1 MRSDA
6 TVIDADIFSFFFDIE
21 TIKRIGRSMVYEHHV
36 EQSGEQPLLIL
47 RDECEIQ
54 TFLFRI
60 TSEATQSTLTSIV
73 YFFFFNNLLLL
84 NFLNATGGGTV
95 KKIIDTRM
103 VEVTIEDGF
112 DIPVLMSDLVLD
124 YRSQPDR
131 RQQVVDNAQKEIQ
144 QKQIIEEKEME
155 AARKS
160 ALRRFGRNAEEEG
173 LYLAFV
179 PQDQQWLLTGLL
191 DVVLVNNT
199 PADALYSFNI
209 KENEKYISVD
219 YGSVAPHSK
228 IVIESISR
236 DDIEYWC
243 EGYIQ
248 VILSQ
253 EETDFVY
260 HPLHAPF
267 SFRSSRFFKD
277 GSYVESGVLGEK
289 AVMIN
294 LSSLIALKGTE
305 TDFTKMMKEGDRKA
319 VAPSQKLVKQKA
331 AIDRHQTAP
340 GEAIVDLHIGELV
353 DNILGMSSNDIF
365 RIQINYF
372 KKMLES
378 AITNEYD
385 KVTFIHGVGN
395 GVLKN
400 AIIEELKNYEN
411 TSNRMASIMKFGVGA
426 IDVMIKEKGA

>member
-1 MRSDA
+1 MEK
-6 TVIDADIFSFFFDIE
+6 FQ
-21 TIKRIGRSMVYEHHV
+21 IGDKV
-36 EQSGEQPLLIL
+36 
-47 RDECEIQ
+47 
-54 TFLFRI
+54 
-60 TSEATQSTLTSIV
+60 
-73 YFFFFNNLLLL
+73 
-84 NFLNATGGGTV
+84 NFLNSTGGGTV
-95 KKIIDTRM
+95 KRIIDTRM

-124 YRSQPDR
+124 FRSQQDR

-144 QKQIIEEKEME
+144 QKQIIEEKEIDD
-155 AARKS
+155 ARKS
-160 ALRRFGRNAEEEG
+160 SLRRFGRNAEEDG

-209 KENEKYISVD
+209 KEEGKYISVD
-219 YGSVAPHSK
+219 YGSIAPHSK
-228 IVIESISR
+228 VVIESISR
-236 DDIEYWC
+236 EDIEYWC

-253 EETDFVY
+253 EEADFIY
-260 HPLHAPF
+260 RPLHAPF

-289 AVMIN
+289 ALMIK
-294 LSSLIALKGTE
+294 LTSLLALKETE
-305 TDFTKMMKEGDRKA
+305 TDLAKMMKDGDKKT
-319 VAPSQKLVKQKA
+319 VAAQKLVKEKA

-353 DNILGMSSNDIF
+353 DNILGMSSNDMF
-365 RIQINYF
+365 RTQMIYF

-378 AITNEYD
+378 AIANEYD

-400 AIIEELKNYEN
+400 AIIEELKHYDN
-411 TSNRMASIMKFGVGA
+411 TSNRMASIVKFGVGA
-426 IDVMIKEKGA
+426 IDVMIKEKEA

>member
-1 MRSDA
+1 MEK
-6 TVIDADIFSFFFDIE
+6 FQ
-21 TIKRIGRSMVYEHHV
+21 IGDKV
-36 EQSGEQPLLIL
+36 
-47 RDECEIQ
+47 
-54 TFLFRI
+54 
-60 TSEATQSTLTSIV
+60 
-73 YFFFFNNLLLL
+73 
-84 NFLNATGGGTV
+84 NFLNSTGGGTV
-95 KKIIDTRM
+95 KRIIDTRM

-124 YRSQPDR
+124 FRSQQDR

-144 QKQIIEEKEME
+144 QKQIIEEKEIDD
-155 AARKS
+155 ARKS
-160 ALRRFGRNAEEEG
+160 SLRRFGRNAEEDG
-173 LYLAFV
+173 LYLAFI

-209 KENEKYISVD
+209 KEEGKYISVD
-219 YGSVAPHSK
+219 YGSIAPHSK
-228 IVIESISR
+228 VVIESISR
-236 DDIEYWC
+236 EDIEYWC

-253 EETDFVY
+253 EEADFIY
-260 HPLHAPF
+260 RPLHAPF

-289 AVMIN
+289 ALMIK
-294 LSSLIALKGTE
+294 LTSLLALKETE
-305 TDFTKMMKEGDRKA
+305 TDLAKMMKDGDKKT
-319 VAPSQKLVKQKA
+319 VAAQKLVKEKA

-353 DNILGMSSNDIF
+353 DNILGMSSNDMF
-365 RIQINYF
+365 RTQMNYF

-400 AIIEELKNYEN
+400 AIIEELKHYDN

-426 IDVMIKEKGA
+426 IDVVIKEKEQ

>member
-1 MRSDA
+1 MEK
-6 TVIDADIFSFFFDIE
+6 F
-21 TIKRIGRSMVYEHHV
+21 KIGDKV
-36 EQSGEQPLLIL
+36 
-47 RDECEIQ
+47 
-54 TFLFRI
+54 
-60 TSEATQSTLTSIV
+60 
-73 YFFFFNNLLLL
+73 
-84 NFLNATGGGTV
+84 NFLNSTGGGTV

-124 YRSQPDR
+124 FRSQPDK
-131 RQQVVDNAQKEIQ
+131 RQQIVDSTQKEIQ
-144 QKQIIEEKEME
+144 QKQIIEEKEMDE
-155 AARKS
+155 ARKS

-209 KENEKYISVD
+209 KEENKYISVD
-219 YGSVAPHSK
+219 YGSIAPHSK
-228 IVIESISR
+228 VVIESISR
-236 DDIEYWC
+236 EDIEYWC

-253 EETDFVY
+253 EETEFIY
-260 HPLHAPF
+260 RPLHAPF

-294 LSSLIALKGTE
+294 LSSLVALKETE
-305 TDFTKMMKEGDRKA
+305 TDLSKMMKEGDRKT
-319 VAPSQKLVKQKA
+319 VASNQKLVKEKA

-426 IDVMIKEKGA
+426 IDVIIKEKGA

>member
-1 MRSDA
+1 MEKFQVGDK
-6 TVIDADIFSFFFDIE
+6 V
-21 TIKRIGRSMVYEHHV
+21 
-36 EQSGEQPLLIL
+36 
-47 RDECEIQ
+47 
-54 TFLFRI
+54 
-60 TSEATQSTLTSIV
+60 
-73 YFFFFNNLLLL
+73 
-84 NFLNATGGGTV
+84 NFLNSTGGGTV

-124 YRSQPDR
+124 YRSQQDR

-144 QKQIIEEKEME
+144 QKQIIEEKENDD
-155 AARKS
+155 ARKS
-160 ALRRFGRNAEEEG
+160 SLRRFGRNAEEEG
-173 LYLAFV
+173 MYLAFV

-209 KENEKYISVD
+209 KEEGKYISVD
-219 YGSVAPHSK
+219 YGSIAPHSK
-228 IVIESISR
+228 VVIESISR
-236 DDIEYWC
+236 EDIEYWC

-253 EETDFVY
+253 EEADFIY
-260 HPLHAPF
+260 RPLHAPF

-277 GSYVESGVLGEK
+277 GSYMESGVLGEK
-289 AVMIN
+289 AVMIK
-294 LSSLIALKGTE
+294 LTSLLALKETE
-305 TDFTKMMKEGDRKA
+305 TDLAKMMKDGDKKTVTA
-319 VAPSQKLVKQKA
+319 QKLVKEKA

-353 DNILGMSSNDIF
+353 DNILGMSSNDMF
-365 RIQINYF
+365 RTQMNYF

-378 AITNEYD
+378 AITNEYN

-400 AIIEELKNYEN
+400 AIIEELKHYDN
-411 TSNRMASIMKFGVGA
+411 TSNRMASIVKFGVGA
-426 IDVMIKEKGA
+426 IDVMIKEKEA

>member
-1 MRSDA
+1 MEK
-6 TVIDADIFSFFFDIE
+6 FQ
-21 TIKRIGRSMVYEHHV
+21 IGDKV
-36 EQSGEQPLLIL
+36 
-47 RDECEIQ
+47 
-54 TFLFRI
+54 
-60 TSEATQSTLTSIV
+60 
-73 YFFFFNNLLLL
+73 
-84 NFLNATGGGTV
+84 NFLNSTGGGTV
-95 KKIIDTRM
+95 KRIIDTRM

-124 YRSQPDR
+124 YRSQQDR

-144 QKQIIEEKEME
+144 QKQIIEEKEIDD
-155 AARKS
+155 ARKS

-173 LYLAFV
+173 LYLAFI

-191 DVVLVNNT
+191 DVALVNNT

-209 KENEKYISVD
+209 KEEGKYINVD
-219 YGSVAPHSK
+219 YGSIAPHSK
-228 IVIESISR
+228 VVIESISR
-236 DDIEYWC
+236 EDIEYWC

-253 EETDFVY
+253 EEADFVY

-294 LSSLIALKGTE
+294 LSSLVALKGTE
-305 TDFTKMMKEGDRKA
+305 TDVTKMMKDGDKKT
-319 VAPSQKLVKQKA
+319 VAAQKLVKEKA

-353 DNILGMSSNDIF
+353 DNILGMSSNDMF
-365 RIQINYF
+365 RTQMNYF

-378 AITNEYD
+378 AIANEYD

-400 AIIEELKNYEN
+400 AIIEELKHYEN
-411 TSNRMASIMKFGVGA
+411 TSNRMASIVKFGVGA

>member
-1 MRSDA
+1 MEK
-6 TVIDADIFSFFFDIE
+6 F
-21 TIKRIGRSMVYEHHV
+21 KIGDKV
-36 EQSGEQPLLIL
+36 
-47 RDECEIQ
+47 
-54 TFLFRI
+54 
-60 TSEATQSTLTSIV
+60 
-73 YFFFFNNLLLL
+73 
-84 NFLNATGGGTV
+84 NFLNSTGGGTV
-95 KKIIDTRM
+95 KRIIDTRM
-103 VEVTIEDGF
+103 VEITIEDGF

-124 YRSQPDR
+124 FRSRPDN
-131 RQQVVDNAQKEIQ
+131 RQQVVDSVQKEIQ
-144 QKQIIEEKEME
+144 QKQIIEDRENDE
-155 AARKS
+155 ARKS

-191 DVVLVNNT
+191 DVVLVNHT

-209 KENEKYISVD
+209 KENDKYINVD
-219 YGSVAPHSK
+219 YGSVAPYSK
-228 IVIESISR
+228 VVIESVSR
-236 DDIEYWC
+236 EDIEYWC

-253 EETDFVY
+253 EETEFIY

-289 AVMIN
+289 AVMIK
-294 LSSLIALKGTE
+294 LSSVMALKGR
-305 TDFTKMMKEGDRKA
+305 DADAAKLMKDDSKNV
-319 VAPSQKLVKQKA
+319 VANNKLVKEKA

-353 DNILGMSSNDIF
+353 DNILGMSSNDMF
-365 RIQINYF
+365 RTQMNYF

-378 AITNEYD
+378 AIANEYD

-411 TSNRMASIMKFGVGA
+411 TSNRMASIVKFGVGA

>member
-1 MRSDA
+1 MEK
-6 TVIDADIFSFFFDIE
+6 FQ
-21 TIKRIGRSMVYEHHV
+21 IGDKV
-36 EQSGEQPLLIL
+36 
-47 RDECEIQ
+47 
-54 TFLFRI
+54 
-60 TSEATQSTLTSIV
+60 
-73 YFFFFNNLLLL
+73 

-95 KKIIDTRM
+95 KRIIDTRM

-124 YRSQPDR
+124 FRSQPDK
-131 RQQVVDNAQKEIQ
+131 RQQIVDNVQKEIQ
-144 QKQIIEEKEME
+144 EKQIIEERENDE
-155 AARKS
+155 ARKS

-209 KENEKYISVD
+209 KEEDKFINVD

-228 IVIESISR
+228 VVIESVSR
-236 DDIEYWC
+236 EDIEYWC

-253 EETDFVY
+253 EESDCIY

-289 AVMIN
+289 AVMIS
-294 LSSLIALKGTE
+294 LSSLIALKSNN
-305 TDFTKMMKEGDRKA
+305 TDVSKLMKEDNKKV
-319 VAPSQKLVKQKA
+319 VANQKLVKEKA
-331 AIDRHQTAP
+331 AIDKHQTAP

-365 RIQINYF
+365 RTQINYF

-400 AIIEELKNYEN
+400 AIIEELKHYEN

-426 IDVMIKEKGA
+426 IDVIIKDRN

>member
-1 MRSDA
+1 MEKFQVGDK
-6 TVIDADIFSFFFDIE
+6 V
-21 TIKRIGRSMVYEHHV
+21 
-36 EQSGEQPLLIL
+36 
-47 RDECEIQ
+47 
-54 TFLFRI
+54 
-60 TSEATQSTLTSIV
+60 
-73 YFFFFNNLLLL
+73 

-95 KKIIDTRM
+95 KRIIDTRM

-124 YRSQPDR
+124 YRSQQDR

-144 QKQIIEEKEME
+144 QKQIIEEKEIDD
-155 AARKS
+155 ARKS

-173 LYLAFV
+173 MYLAFV

-209 KENEKYISVD
+209 KEEGKYISVD
-219 YGSVAPHSK
+219 YGSIAPHSK
-228 IVIESISR
+228 VVIESISR
-236 DDIEYWC
+236 EDIEYWC

-253 EETDFVY
+253 EEADFIY
-260 HPLHAPF
+260 RPLHAPF

-277 GSYVESGVLGEK
+277 GSYMESGVLGEK
-289 AVMIN
+289 AVMIK
-294 LSSLIALKGTE
+294 LTSLLALKETE
-305 TDFTKMMKEGDRKA
+305 TDLAKMMKDGDKKTVTA
-319 VAPSQKLVKQKA
+319 QKLVKEKA

-353 DNILGMSSNDIF
+353 DNILGMSSNDMF
-365 RIQINYF
+365 RTQMNYF

-378 AITNEYD
+378 AIANEYN

-400 AIIEELKNYEN
+400 AIIEELKHYDN
-411 TSNRMASIMKFGVGA
+411 TSNRMASIVKFGVGA
-426 IDVMIKEKGA
+426 IDVMIKEKEQ

>member
-1 MRSDA
+1 MEKFQVGDK
-6 TVIDADIFSFFFDIE
+6 V
-21 TIKRIGRSMVYEHHV
+21 
-36 EQSGEQPLLIL
+36 
-47 RDECEIQ
+47 
-54 TFLFRI
+54 
-60 TSEATQSTLTSIV
+60 
-73 YFFFFNNLLLL
+73 
-84 NFLNATGGGTV
+84 NFLNSTGGGTV

-124 YRSQPDR
+124 YRSQQDR

-144 QKQIIEEKEME
+144 QKQIIEEKENDD
-155 AARKS
+155 ARKS

-173 LYLAFV
+173 MYLAFV

-209 KENEKYISVD
+209 KEEGKYISVD
-219 YGSVAPHSK
+219 YGSIAPHSK
-228 IVIESISR
+228 VVIESISR
-236 DDIEYWC
+236 EDIEYWC

-253 EETDFVY
+253 EEADFIY
-260 HPLHAPF
+260 RPLHAPF

-277 GSYVESGVLGEK
+277 GSYMESGVLGEK
-289 AVMIN
+289 AVMIK
-294 LSSLIALKGTE
+294 LTSLLALKETE
-305 TDFTKMMKEGDRKA
+305 TDLAKMMKDGDKKTVTA
-319 VAPSQKLVKQKA
+319 QKLVKEKA

-353 DNILGMSSNDIF
+353 DNILGMSSNDMF
-365 RIQINYF
+365 RTQMNYF

-378 AITNEYD
+378 AITNEYN

-400 AIIEELKNYEN
+400 AIIEELKHYDN
-411 TSNRMASIMKFGVGA
+411 TSNRMASIVKFGVGA
-426 IDVMIKEKGA
+426 IDVMIKEKEA

>member
-1 MRSDA
+1 MEK
-6 TVIDADIFSFFFDIE
+6 FQ
-21 TIKRIGRSMVYEHHV
+21 IGDKV
-36 EQSGEQPLLIL
+36 
-47 RDECEIQ
+47 
-54 TFLFRI
+54 
-60 TSEATQSTLTSIV
+60 
-73 YFFFFNNLLLL
+73 
-84 NFLNATGGGTV
+84 NFLNSTGGGTV
-95 KKIIDTRM
+95 KRIIDTRM

-124 YRSQPDR
+124 FRSQQDR

-144 QKQIIEEKEME
+144 QKQIIEEKEMDD
-155 AARKS
+155 ARKS
-160 ALRRFGRNAEEEG
+160 SLRRFGCNAEEDG

-209 KENEKYISVD
+209 KEEGKYISVD
-219 YGSVAPHSK
+219 YGSIAPHSK
-228 IVIESISR
+228 VVIESISR
-236 DDIEYWC
+236 EDIEYWC

-253 EETDFVY
+253 EEADFIY
-260 HPLHAPF
+260 RPLHAPF

-289 AVMIN
+289 ALMIK
-294 LSSLIALKGTE
+294 LTSLLALKETE
-305 TDFTKMMKEGDRKA
+305 TDLAKMMKDGDKKT
-319 VAPSQKLVKQKA
+319 VAAQKLVKEKA

-353 DNILGMSSNDIF
+353 DNILGMSSNDMF
-365 RIQINYF
+365 RTQMNYF

-378 AITNEYD
+378 AIANEYD

-400 AIIEELKNYEN
+400 AIIEELKHYDN
-411 TSNRMASIMKFGVGA
+411 TSNRMASIVKFGVGA
-426 IDVMIKEKGA
+426 IDVMIKEKEQ

>member
-1 MRSDA
+1 MEK
-6 TVIDADIFSFFFDIE
+6 FQ
-21 TIKRIGRSMVYEHHV
+21 IGDKV
-36 EQSGEQPLLIL
+36 
-47 RDECEIQ
+47 
-54 TFLFRI
+54 
-60 TSEATQSTLTSIV
+60 
-73 YFFFFNNLLLL
+73 
-84 NFLNATGGGTV
+84 NFLNSTGGGTV
-95 KKIIDTRM
+95 KRIIDTRM

-124 YRSQPDR
+124 FRSQQDR

-144 QKQIIEEKEME
+144 QKQIVEEKEMDD
-155 AARKS
+155 ARKS
-160 ALRRFGRNAEEEG
+160 SLRRFGRNAEEDG

-209 KENEKYISVD
+209 KEEGKYISVD
-219 YGSVAPHSK
+219 YGSIAPHSK
-228 IVIESISR
+228 VVIESISR
-236 DDIEYWC
+236 EDIEYWC

-253 EETDFVY
+253 EEADFIY
-260 HPLHAPF
+260 RPLHAPF

-289 AVMIN
+289 ALMIK
-294 LSSLIALKGTE
+294 LTSLLALKETE
-305 TDFTKMMKEGDRKA
+305 TDLAKMMKDGDKKT
-319 VAPSQKLVKQKA
+319 VAAQKLVKEKA

-353 DNILGMSSNDIF
+353 DNILSMSSNDMF
-365 RIQINYF
+365 RTQMNYF

-378 AITNEYD
+378 AIANEYD

-400 AIIEELKNYEN
+400 AIIEELKHYDN
-411 TSNRMASIMKFGVGA
+411 TSNRMASIVKFGVGA
-426 IDVMIKEKGA
+426 IDVMIKEKEQ

>member
-1 MRSDA
+1 MEKFQVGDK
-6 TVIDADIFSFFFDIE
+6 V
-21 TIKRIGRSMVYEHHV
+21 
-36 EQSGEQPLLIL
+36 
-47 RDECEIQ
+47 
-54 TFLFRI
+54 
-60 TSEATQSTLTSIV
+60 
-73 YFFFFNNLLLL
+73 

-95 KKIIDTRM
+95 KKILDTRM

-124 YRSQPDR
+124 YRSQQDR

-144 QKQIIEEKEME
+144 QKQIIEEKENDD
-155 AARKS
+155 ARKS

-173 LYLAFV
+173 MYLAFV

-209 KENEKYISVD
+209 KEEGKYISVD
-219 YGSVAPHSK
+219 YGSIAPHSK
-228 IVIESISR
+228 VVIESISR
-236 DDIEYWC
+236 EDIEYWC

-253 EETDFVY
+253 EEADFIY
-260 HPLHAPF
+260 RPLHAPF

-277 GSYVESGVLGEK
+277 GSYMESGVLGEK
-289 AVMIN
+289 AVMIK
-294 LSSLIALKGTE
+294 LTSLLALKETE
-305 TDFTKMMKEGDRKA
+305 TDLAKMMKDGDKKTVTA
-319 VAPSQKLVKQKA
+319 QKLVKEKA

-353 DNILGMSSNDIF
+353 DNILGMSSNDMF
-365 RIQINYF
+365 RTQMNYF

-378 AITNEYD
+378 AITNEYN

-400 AIIEELKNYEN
+400 AIIEELKHYDN
-411 TSNRMASIMKFGVGA
+411 TSNRMASIVKFGVGA
-426 IDVMIKEKGA
+426 IDVMIKEKEQ

>member
-1 MRSDA
+1 MEKFKVGDK
-6 TVIDADIFSFFFDIE
+6 V
-21 TIKRIGRSMVYEHHV
+21 
-36 EQSGEQPLLIL
+36 
-47 RDECEIQ
+47 
-54 TFLFRI
+54 
-60 TSEATQSTLTSIV
+60 
-73 YFFFFNNLLLL
+73 
-84 NFLNATGGGTV
+84 NFLNSTGGGIV

-124 YRSQPDR
+124 FRSRPDK
-131 RQQVVDNAQKEIQ
+131 RQQIVDNAQKEIQ
-144 QKQIIEEKEME
+144 QKQIIEEKEMDD
-155 AARKS
+155 ARKS

-173 LYLAFV
+173 LYLAFI

-191 DVVLVNNT
+191 DVALVNNT

-209 KENEKYISVD
+209 KEEGKYISVD
-219 YGSVAPHSK
+219 YGSIAPHSK
-228 IVIESISR
+228 VVIESISR
-236 DDIEYWC
+236 EDIEYWC

-253 EETDFVY
+253 EEADFIY
-260 HPLHAPF
+260 RPLHAPF

-294 LSSLIALKGTE
+294 LSSLVALKETE
-305 TDFTKMMKEGDRKA
+305 TDLAKMMKDGDKKT
-319 VAPSQKLVKQKA
+319 VATQKLVKEKA
-331 AIDRHQTAP
+331 AIDKHQTAP

-365 RIQINYF
+365 RTQINYF

-400 AIIEELKNYEN
+400 AIIEELKHYEN

-426 IDVMIKEKGA
+426 IDVMIKEKEA

>member
-1 MRSDA
+1 MEKFQVGDK
-6 TVIDADIFSFFFDIE
+6 V
-21 TIKRIGRSMVYEHHV
+21 
-36 EQSGEQPLLIL
+36 
-47 RDECEIQ
+47 
-54 TFLFRI
+54 
-60 TSEATQSTLTSIV
+60 
-73 YFFFFNNLLLL
+73 
-84 NFLNATGGGTV
+84 NFLNSTGGGTV
-95 KKIIDTRM
+95 KRIIDTRM

-124 YRSQPDR
+124 FRSQPDR
-131 RQQVVDNAQKEIQ
+131 RQQVVDNVQKEIQ
-144 QKQIIEEKEME
+144 QKQIIEERENDE
-155 AARKS
+155 ARKS

-191 DVVLVNNT
+191 DVVLVNHT
-199 PADALYSFNI
+199 QADALYSFNI
-209 KENEKYISVD
+209 KENEKYINVD
-219 YGSVAPHSK
+219 YGSIAPHSK
-228 IVIESISR
+228 VVIESISR
-236 DDIEYWC
+236 EDIEYWC
-243 EGYIQ
+243 DGYIQ

-253 EETDFVY
+253 EEADFVY

-267 SFRSSRFFKD
+267 SFRSNRFFKD

-289 AVMIN
+289 AIMIK
-294 LSSLIALKGTE
+294 LSSIVALKGTE
-305 TDFTKMMKEGDRKA
+305 VDYTKLMKDDGKKT
-319 VAPSQKLVKQKA
+319 VPSNTKLVKEKA

-411 TSNRMASIMKFGVGA
+411 TSNRMASIMRFGVGA
-426 IDVMIKEKGA
+426 IDVMIKEKGV

>member
-1 MRSDA
+1 MEKFQVGDK
-6 TVIDADIFSFFFDIE
+6 V
-21 TIKRIGRSMVYEHHV
+21 
-36 EQSGEQPLLIL
+36 
-47 RDECEIQ
+47 
-54 TFLFRI
+54 
-60 TSEATQSTLTSIV
+60 
-73 YFFFFNNLLLL
+73 

-95 KKIIDTRM
+95 KRIIDTRM

-124 YRSQPDR
+124 YRSQQDR

-144 QKQIIEEKEME
+144 QKQIIEEKEIDD
-155 AARKS
+155 ARKS

-173 LYLAFV
+173 MYLAFV

-209 KENEKYISVD
+209 KEEGKYISVD
-219 YGSVAPHSK
+219 YGSIAPHSK
-228 IVIESISR
+228 VVIESISR
-236 DDIEYWC
+236 EDIEYWC

-253 EETDFVY
+253 EEADFIY
-260 HPLHAPF
+260 RPLHAPF

-277 GSYVESGVLGEK
+277 GSYMESGVLGEK
-289 AVMIN
+289 AVMIK
-294 LSSLIALKGTE
+294 LTSLLALKETE
-305 TDFTKMMKEGDRKA
+305 TDLAKMMKDGDKKTVTA
-319 VAPSQKLVKQKA
+319 QKLVKEKA

-353 DNILGMSSNDIF
+353 DNILGMSSNDMF
-365 RIQINYF
+365 RTQMNYF

-378 AITNEYD
+378 AITNEYN

-400 AIIEELKNYEN
+400 AIIEELKHYDN
-411 TSNRMASIMKFGVGA
+411 TSNRMASIVKFGVGA
-426 IDVMIKEKGA
+426 IDVMIKEKEQ

>member
-1 MRSDA
+1 MEK
-6 TVIDADIFSFFFDIE
+6 F
-21 TIKRIGRSMVYEHHV
+21 KIGDKV
-36 EQSGEQPLLIL
+36 
-47 RDECEIQ
+47 
-54 TFLFRI
+54 
-60 TSEATQSTLTSIV
+60 
-73 YFFFFNNLLLL
+73 
-84 NFLNATGGGTV
+84 NFLNSTGGGTV

-124 YRSQPDR
+124 FRSQPDK
-131 RQQVVDNAQKEIQ
+131 RQQIVDNAQKEIQ
-144 QKQIIEEKEME
+144 QKQIIEEKEMDE
-155 AARKS
+155 ARKS

-209 KENEKYISVD
+209 KEENKYISVD
-219 YGSVAPHSK
+219 YGSIAPHSK
-228 IVIESISR
+228 VVIESISR
-236 DDIEYWC
+236 EDIEYWC

-253 EETDFVY
+253 EETEFIY
-260 HPLHAPF
+260 RPLHAPF

-289 AVMIN
+289 TVMIS
-294 LSSLIALKGTE
+294 LSSLVALKE
-305 TDFTKMMKEGDRKA
+305 VNTDLARMMKEGDKKS
-319 VAPSQKLVKQKA
+319 VASNNKLVKEKA
-331 AIDRHQTAP
+331 AIDKHQTAP
-340 GEAIVDLHIGELV
+340 GEAIVDLHVGELV
-353 DNILGMSSNDIF
+353 DNILGMSSNDMF
-365 RIQINYF
+365 RTQMNYF

-400 AIIEELKNYEN
+400 AIIEELKHYEN

-426 IDVMIKEKGA
+426 IDVIIKEKEN

>member
-1 MRSDA
+1 MEK
-6 TVIDADIFSFFFDIE
+6 FQ
-21 TIKRIGRSMVYEHHV
+21 IGDKV
-36 EQSGEQPLLIL
+36 
-47 RDECEIQ
+47 
-54 TFLFRI
+54 
-60 TSEATQSTLTSIV
+60 
-73 YFFFFNNLLLL
+73 
-84 NFLNATGGGTV
+84 NFLNSTGGGTV
-95 KKIIDTRM
+95 KRIIDTRM

-112 DIPVLMSDLVLD
+112 DIPVLMSDLVLEF
-124 YRSQPDR
+124 RSQPDK
-131 RQQVVDNAQKEIQ
+131 RQQIVDNVQKEIQ
-144 QKQIIEEKEME
+144 QKQIIEERESDD
-155 AARKS
+155 ARKS

-191 DVVLVNNT
+191 DVALVNNT

-209 KENEKYISVD
+209 KENEKYINVD
-219 YGSVAPHSK
+219 YGSIAPHSK
-228 IVIESISR
+228 VVIESISR
-236 DDIEYWC
+236 EDIEYWC

-253 EETDFVY
+253 EESDCVY
-260 HPLHAPF
+260 NPLHAPF

-277 GSYVESGVLGEK
+277 GSYVESGILGEK

-305 TDFTKMMKEGDRKA
+305 TDLAKMMKDDNKKV
-319 VAPSQKLVKQKA
+319 VANHKLVKEKA

-365 RIQINYF
+365 RTQINYF
-372 KKMLES
+372 KKMLDS

-400 AIIEELKNYEN
+400 AIIEELKHYEN

-426 IDVMIKEKGA
+426 IDVMIKEKC

>member
-1 MRSDA
+1 MEK
-6 TVIDADIFSFFFDIE
+6 FQ
-21 TIKRIGRSMVYEHHV
+21 IGDKV
-36 EQSGEQPLLIL
+36 
-47 RDECEIQ
+47 
-54 TFLFRI
+54 
-60 TSEATQSTLTSIV
+60 
-73 YFFFFNNLLLL
+73 
-84 NFLNATGGGTV
+84 NFLNSTGGGTV

-124 YRSQPDR
+124 FRSQQDR

-144 QKQIIEEKEME
+144 QKQIIEEKEMDD
-155 AARKS
+155 ARKS
-160 ALRRFGRNAEEEG
+160 SLRRFGCNAEEEG

-209 KENEKYISVD
+209 REEGKYISVD
-219 YGSVAPHSK
+219 YGSIAPHSK
-228 IVIESISR
+228 VVIESISR
-236 DDIEYWC
+236 EDIEYWC

-253 EETDFVY
+253 EEADFIY
-260 HPLHAPF
+260 RPLHAPF

-289 AVMIN
+289 AVMIK
-294 LSSLIALKGTE
+294 LTSLVALKETE
-305 TDFTKMMKEGDRKA
+305 TDLAKMMKDGDKKT
-319 VAPSQKLVKQKA
+319 VAAQKLVKEKA

-353 DNILGMSSNDIF
+353 DNILGMSSNDMF
-365 RIQINYF
+365 RTQMNYF

-378 AITNEYD
+378 AIANEYD

-400 AIIEELKNYEN
+400 AIIEELKHYDN
-411 TSNRMASIMKFGVGA
+411 TSNRMASIVKFGVGA
-426 IDVMIKEKGA
+426 IDVMIKEKEQ

>member
-1 MRSDA
+1 MEKFQVGDK
-6 TVIDADIFSFFFDIE
+6 V
-21 TIKRIGRSMVYEHHV
+21 
-36 EQSGEQPLLIL
+36 
-47 RDECEIQ
+47 
-54 TFLFRI
+54 
-60 TSEATQSTLTSIV
+60 
-73 YFFFFNNLLLL
+73 
-84 NFLNATGGGTV
+84 NFLNSTGGGTV

-124 YRSQPDR
+124 YRSQQDR

-144 QKQIIEEKEME
+144 QKQIIEEKENDD
-155 AARKS
+155 ARKS
-160 ALRRFGRNAEEEG
+160 SLRRFGRNAEEEG
-173 LYLAFV
+173 MYLAFV

-209 KENEKYISVD
+209 KEEGKYISVD
-219 YGSVAPHSK
+219 YGSIAPHSK
-228 IVIESISR
+228 VVIESISR
-236 DDIEYWC
+236 EDIEYWC

-253 EETDFVY
+253 EEADFIY
-260 HPLHAPF
+260 RPLHAPF

-277 GSYVESGVLGEK
+277 GSYMESGVLGEK
-289 AVMIN
+289 AVMIK
-294 LSSLIALKGTE
+294 LTSLLALKETE
-305 TDFTKMMKEGDRKA
+305 TDLAKMMKDGDKKTVTA
-319 VAPSQKLVKQKA
+319 QKLVKEKA

-353 DNILGMSSNDIF
+353 DNILGMSSNDMF
-365 RIQINYF
+365 RTQMNYF

-400 AIIEELKNYEN
+400 AIIEELKHYDN
-411 TSNRMASIMKFGVGA
+411 TSNRMASIVKFGVGA
-426 IDVMIKEKGA
+426 IDVMIKEKEQ

>member
-1 MRSDA
+1 MEKFQVGDK
-6 TVIDADIFSFFFDIE
+6 V
-21 TIKRIGRSMVYEHHV
+21 
-36 EQSGEQPLLIL
+36 
-47 RDECEIQ
+47 
-54 TFLFRI
+54 
-60 TSEATQSTLTSIV
+60 
-73 YFFFFNNLLLL
+73 
-84 NFLNATGGGTV
+84 NFLNSTGGGTV

-103 VEVTIEDGF
+103 VEVTLEDGF

-124 YRSQPDR
+124 YRSQQDR

-144 QKQIIEEKEME
+144 QKQIIEEKENDD
-155 AARKS
+155 ARKS

-173 LYLAFV
+173 MYLAFV

-209 KENEKYISVD
+209 KEEGKYISVD
-219 YGSVAPHSK
+219 YGSIAPHSK
-228 IVIESISR
+228 VVIESISR
-236 DDIEYWC
+236 EDIEYWC

-253 EETDFVY
+253 EEADFIY
-260 HPLHAPF
+260 RPLHAPF

-277 GSYVESGVLGEK
+277 GSYMESGVLGEK
-289 AVMIN
+289 AVMIK
-294 LSSLIALKGTE
+294 LTSLLALKETE
-305 TDFTKMMKEGDRKA
+305 TDLAKMMKDGDKKTVTA
-319 VAPSQKLVKQKA
+319 QKLVKEKA

-353 DNILGMSSNDIF
+353 DNILGMSSNDMF
-365 RIQINYF
+365 RTQMNYF

-400 AIIEELKNYEN
+400 AIIEELKHYDN
-411 TSNRMASIMKFGVGA
+411 TSNRMASIVKFGVGA
-426 IDVMIKEKGA
+426 IDVMIKEKEQ

>member
-1 MRSDA
+1 MEKFQVVDK
-6 TVIDADIFSFFFDIE
+6 V
-21 TIKRIGRSMVYEHHV
+21 
-36 EQSGEQPLLIL
+36 
-47 RDECEIQ
+47 
-54 TFLFRI
+54 
-60 TSEATQSTLTSIV
+60 
-73 YFFFFNNLLLL
+73 

-95 KKIIDTRM
+95 KRIIDTRM

-124 YRSQPDR
+124 FRSQPDK
-131 RQQVVDNAQKEIQ
+131 RQQVVDNVQKEIQ
-144 QKQIIEEKEME
+144 QKQIIEEKENDE
-155 AARKS
+155 ARKS
-160 ALRRFGRNAEEEG
+160 ALRRFGRNAEDEG
-173 LYLAFV
+173 IYLAFV
-179 PQDQQWLLTGLL
+179 PQDQQWLLTGSL
-191 DVVLVNNT
+191 DVVLVNHT
-199 PADALYSFNI
+199 EADALYSFNI
-209 KENEKYISVD
+209 KENEKYVNVD

-228 IVIESISR
+228 VVIESISR
-236 DDIEYWC
+236 DDIEFWC

-253 EETDFVY
+253 EEADFVY

-277 GSYVESGVLGEK
+277 GSYIESGVLGEK
-289 AVMIN
+289 AIMIK
-294 LSSLIALKGTE
+294 LSSVTALKGTE
-305 TDFTKMMKEGDRKA
+305 TDFTKLMKEDNKKV
-319 VAPSQKLVKQKA
+319 VANQKLVKEKA

-365 RIQINYF
+365 RTQINYF

-378 AITNEYD
+378 AIANEYD

-426 IDVMIKEKGA
+426 IDVMIKDKEN

>member
-1 MRSDA
+1 MEKFKVGDK
-6 TVIDADIFSFFFDIE
+6 V
-21 TIKRIGRSMVYEHHV
+21 
-36 EQSGEQPLLIL
+36 
-47 RDECEIQ
+47 
-54 TFLFRI
+54 
-60 TSEATQSTLTSIV
+60 
-73 YFFFFNNLLLL
+73 
-84 NFLNATGGGTV
+84 NFLNSTGGGTV

-124 YRSQPDR
+124 FRSQPDK
-131 RQQVVDNAQKEIQ
+131 RQQIVDSTQKEIL
-144 QKQIIEEKEME
+144 QKQIVEEKEMDE
-155 AARKS
+155 ARKS

-173 LYLAFV
+173 LYLAFI

-191 DVVLVNNT
+191 DVALVNNT

-209 KENEKYISVD
+209 KEENKYINVD
-219 YGSVAPHSK
+219 YGSIAPHSK
-228 IVIESISR
+228 VVIESISR
-236 DDIEYWC
+236 EDIEYWC

-253 EETDFVY
+253 EEADFLY

-294 LSSLIALKGTE
+294 LSSLVALKGTE
-305 TDFTKMMKEGDRKA
+305 ADFSKLMKGDDKKA
-319 VAPSQKLVKQKA
+319 VASNNKLVKEKA
-331 AIDRHQTAP
+331 AIDKHQTAP

-365 RIQINYF
+365 RTQINYF

-400 AIIEELKNYEN
+400 AIIEELKHYDN

-426 IDVMIKEKGA
+426 IDVMIKEKEA

>member
-1 MRSDA
+1 MEKFQVGDK
-6 TVIDADIFSFFFDIE
+6 V
-21 TIKRIGRSMVYEHHV
+21 
-36 EQSGEQPLLIL
+36 
-47 RDECEIQ
+47 
-54 TFLFRI
+54 
-60 TSEATQSTLTSIV
+60 
-73 YFFFFNNLLLL
+73 

-124 YRSQPDR
+124 YRSQQDR
-131 RQQVVDNAQKEIQ
+131 RQQVVDNVQKEIQ
-144 QKQIIEEKEME
+144 QKQIIEEKENDD
-155 AARKS
+155 ARKS

-173 LYLAFV
+173 MYLAFV

-209 KENEKYISVD
+209 KEEGKYISVD
-219 YGSVAPHSK
+219 YGSIAPHSK
-228 IVIESISR
+228 VVIESISR
-236 DDIEYWC
+236 EDIEYWC

-253 EETDFVY
+253 EEADFIY
-260 HPLHAPF
+260 RPLHAPF

-277 GSYVESGVLGEK
+277 GSYMESGVLGEK
-289 AVMIN
+289 AVMIK
-294 LSSLIALKGTE
+294 LTSLLALKETE
-305 TDFTKMMKEGDRKA
+305 TDLAKMMKDGDKKTVTA
-319 VAPSQKLVKQKA
+319 QKLVKEKA

-353 DNILGMSSNDIF
+353 DNILGMSSNDMF
-365 RIQINYF
+365 RTQMNYF

-378 AITNEYD
+378 AITNEYN

-400 AIIEELKNYEN
+400 AIIEELKHYDN
-411 TSNRMASIMKFGVGA
+411 TSNRMASIVKFGVGA
-426 IDVMIKEKGA
+426 IDVMIKEKEA

>member
-1 MRSDA
+1 MEKFQVGDK
-6 TVIDADIFSFFFDIE
+6 V
-21 TIKRIGRSMVYEHHV
+21 
-36 EQSGEQPLLIL
+36 
-47 RDECEIQ
+47 
-54 TFLFRI
+54 
-60 TSEATQSTLTSIV
+60 
-73 YFFFFNNLLLL
+73 
-84 NFLNATGGGTV
+84 NFLNSTGGGTV

-124 YRSQPDR
+124 YRSQQDR

-144 QKQIIEEKEME
+144 QKQIIEEKEIDD
-155 AARKS
+155 ARKS
-160 ALRRFGRNAEEEG
+160 ALRRFGRNAEEDG
-173 LYLAFV
+173 LYLAFI

-209 KENEKYISVD
+209 KEEGKYISVD
-219 YGSVAPHSK
+219 YGSIAPHSK
-228 IVIESISR
+228 VVIESISR
-236 DDIEYWC
+236 EDIEYWC

-253 EETDFVY
+253 EEADFIY
-260 HPLHAPF
+260 RPLHAPF

-277 GSYVESGVLGEK
+277 GSYMESGVLGEK
-289 AVMIN
+289 AVMIK
-294 LSSLIALKGTE
+294 LTSLLALKETE
-305 TDFTKMMKEGDRKA
+305 TDLAKMMKDGDKKTVTA
-319 VAPSQKLVKQKA
+319 QKLVKEKA

-353 DNILGMSSNDIF
+353 DNILGMSSNDMF
-365 RIQINYF
+365 RTQMNYF

-378 AITNEYD
+378 AIANEYD

-400 AIIEELKNYEN
+400 AIIEELKHYDN
-411 TSNRMASIMKFGVGA
+411 TSNRMASIVKFGVGA
-426 IDVMIKEKGA
+426 IDVMIKEKEQ

>member
-1 MRSDA
+1 MEK
-6 TVIDADIFSFFFDIE
+6 FQ
-21 TIKRIGRSMVYEHHV
+21 IGDKV
-36 EQSGEQPLLIL
+36 
-47 RDECEIQ
+47 
-54 TFLFRI
+54 
-60 TSEATQSTLTSIV
+60 
-73 YFFFFNNLLLL
+73 

-95 KKIIDTRM
+95 KRIIDTRM

-124 YRSQPDR
+124 FRSQPDK
-131 RQQVVDNAQKEIQ
+131 RQQIVDNVQKEIQ
-144 QKQIIEEKEME
+144 EKQIIAERENDE
-155 AARKS
+155 ARKS
-160 ALRRFGRNAEEEG
+160 SLRRFGRNAEEEG

-209 KENEKYISVD
+209 KEEEKYINVD

-228 IVIESISR
+228 VVIESVSR
-236 DDIEYWC
+236 EDIEYWC

-253 EETDFVY
+253 EESDCIY

-289 AVMIN
+289 AVMIS
-294 LSSLIALKGTE
+294 LSSLIALKSNN
-305 TDFTKMMKEGDRKA
+305 TDVSKLMKEDNKKV
-319 VAPSQKLVKQKA
+319 VANQKLVKEKA
-331 AIDRHQTAP
+331 AIDKHQTAP

-365 RIQINYF
+365 RTQINYF

-400 AIIEELKNYEN
+400 AIIEELKHYEN

-426 IDVMIKEKGA
+426 IDVIIKDRN

>member
-1 MRSDA
+1 MEK
-6 TVIDADIFSFFFDIE
+6 FQ
-21 TIKRIGRSMVYEHHV
+21 IGDKV
-36 EQSGEQPLLIL
+36 
-47 RDECEIQ
+47 
-54 TFLFRI
+54 
-60 TSEATQSTLTSIV
+60 
-73 YFFFFNNLLLL
+73 

-95 KKIIDTRM
+95 KRIIDTRM

-124 YRSQPDR
+124 YRSQQDR
-131 RQQVVDNAQKEIQ
+131 RQQVVDNTQKEIQ
-144 QKQIIEEKEME
+144 QKQIIEEKENDD
-155 AARKS
+155 ARKS

-173 LYLAFV
+173 LYLAFI

-209 KENEKYISVD
+209 KEDGKYISVD
-219 YGSVAPHSK
+219 YGSIAPHSK
-228 IVIESISR
+228 VVIESISR
-236 DDIEYWC
+236 EDIEYWC

-253 EETDFVY
+253 EEADFIY
-260 HPLHAPF
+260 RPLHAPF

-294 LSSLIALKGTE
+294 LSSLVALKETE
-305 TDFTKMMKEGDRKA
+305 TDLTKMMKDGDKKT
-319 VAPSQKLVKQKA
+319 VAAQKLVKEKA

-353 DNILGMSSNDIF
+353 DNILGMSSNDMF
-365 RIQINYF
+365 RTQMNYF

-378 AITNEYD
+378 AIANEYD

-400 AIIEELKNYEN
+400 AIIEELKHYDN
-411 TSNRMASIMKFGVGA
+411 TSNRMASIVKFGVGA

>member
-1 MRSDA
+1 MEK
-6 TVIDADIFSFFFDIE
+6 FQ
-21 TIKRIGRSMVYEHHV
+21 IGDKV
-36 EQSGEQPLLIL
+36 
-47 RDECEIQ
+47 
-54 TFLFRI
+54 
-60 TSEATQSTLTSIV
+60 
-73 YFFFFNNLLLL
+73 
-84 NFLNATGGGTV
+84 NFLNSTGGGTV
-95 KKIIDTRM
+95 KRIIDTRM

-124 YRSQPDR
+124 YRSQQDR

-144 QKQIIEEKEME
+144 QKHIVEEKEMDD
-155 AARKS
+155 ARKS
-160 ALRRFGRNAEEEG
+160 SLRRFGRNAEEDG

-209 KENEKYISVD
+209 KEEGKYISVD
-219 YGSVAPHSK
+219 YGSIAPHSK
-228 IVIESISR
+228 VVIESISR
-236 DDIEYWC
+236 EDIEYWC

-253 EETDFVY
+253 EEADFIY
-260 HPLHAPF
+260 RPLHAPF

-289 AVMIN
+289 ALMIK
-294 LSSLIALKGTE
+294 LTSLLALKETE
-305 TDFTKMMKEGDRKA
+305 TDLAKMMKDGDKKT
-319 VAPSQKLVKQKA
+319 VAAQKLVKEKA

-353 DNILGMSSNDIF
+353 DNILGMSSNDMF
-365 RIQINYF
+365 RTQMNYF

-378 AITNEYD
+378 AIANEYD

-400 AIIEELKNYEN
+400 AIIEELKHYDN
-411 TSNRMASIMKFGVGA
+411 TSNRMASIVKFGVGA
-426 IDVMIKEKGA
+426 IDVMIKEKEQ

>member
-1 MRSDA
+1 MEK
-6 TVIDADIFSFFFDIE
+6 FQ
-21 TIKRIGRSMVYEHHV
+21 IGDKV
-36 EQSGEQPLLIL
+36 
-47 RDECEIQ
+47 
-54 TFLFRI
+54 
-60 TSEATQSTLTSIV
+60 
-73 YFFFFNNLLLL
+73 

-131 RQQVVDNAQKEIQ
+131 RQQVVDNVQKEIQ

-155 AARKS
+155 TARKS

-209 KENEKYISVD
+209 KEEEKYISVD
-219 YGSVAPHSK
+219 YGSIAPHSK
-228 IVIESISR
+228 VVIESISR
-236 DDIEYWC
+236 EDIEYWC

-253 EETDFVY
+253 EEADFVY

-289 AVMIN
+289 AVMIS

-305 TDFTKMMKEGDRKA
+305 TDFTKMMKEGGPKS
-319 VAPSQKLVKQKA
+319 VSSNQKLVKEKA
-331 AIDRHQTAP
+331 AIDKHQTAP

-400 AIIEELKNYEN
+400 AIIDELKNYEN